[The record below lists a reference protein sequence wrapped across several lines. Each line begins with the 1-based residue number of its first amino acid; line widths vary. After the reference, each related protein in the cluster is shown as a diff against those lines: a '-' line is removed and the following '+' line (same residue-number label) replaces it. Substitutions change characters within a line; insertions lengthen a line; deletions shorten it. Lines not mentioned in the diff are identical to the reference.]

1 MHWEGDKRSFLARCP
16 CFTQF
21 FPLWG
26 LERLGIWISLWLG
39 WLKEGDFCAWVLF
52 WTMETCLQ
60 QTPSAFLGKLGHLCW
75 VTQPST
81 GAKSVTVQP
90 TGWLCWGNNDL
101 KKLTLQLSSVSADR
115 SLLLLSCV
123 CFQALEIIIPAFST
137 VAGNLKLGKVS
148 RQADQNLKI

>member
-1 MHWEGDKRSFLARCP
+1 MLAANSLCIPRKIGSF
-16 CFTQF
+16 
-21 FPLWG
+21 
-26 LERLGIWISLWLG
+26 
-39 WLKEGDFCAWVLF
+39 V
-52 WTMETCLQ
+52 
-60 QTPSAFLGKLGHLCW
+60 LGH
-75 VTQPST
+75 S
-81 GAKSVTVQP
+81 AKHRSQICDCTAH
-90 TGWLCWGNNDL
+90 WLALRGNNDL